1 MIVAHVTTRTPPRR
15 NSLTRSFDEARPQP
29 SFRTKSRWPHD
40 MHMHMCMHMFPHANR
55 YLLRPSLLAPPYE
68 RGQSLDVLITLAH

>member
-1 MIVAHVTTRTPPRR
+1 
-15 NSLTRSFDEARPQP
+15 
-29 SFRTKSRWPHD
+29 